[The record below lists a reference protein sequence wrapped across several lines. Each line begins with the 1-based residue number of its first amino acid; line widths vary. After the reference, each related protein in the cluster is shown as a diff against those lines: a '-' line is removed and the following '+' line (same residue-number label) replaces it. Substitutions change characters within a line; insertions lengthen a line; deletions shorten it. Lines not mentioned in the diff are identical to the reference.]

1 MKPPIVVHS
10 RIKGS
15 VLLALSALFSLS
27 AVTARAVEIA
37 AAAEVD
43 HCKYLGEVRGF
54 SGWGKMRTKTS
65 QDKARQEALEKAD
78 SLGATHVV
86 WDNSSGVFH
95 QYANGKAYS
104 CTQAQFAVNPGR

>member
-1 MKPPIVVHS
+1 MKPTIVVQS
-10 RIKGS
+10 RVRGS
-15 VLLALSALFSLS
+15 VMLAFSALFSLS

-37 AAAEVD
+37 ATAQVD
-43 HCKYLGEVRGF
+43 HCKYLGAVRGF
-54 SGWGKMRTKTS
+54 SGWGKMRTKTL
-65 QDKARQEALEKAD
+65 QDKAKQAALDKAD